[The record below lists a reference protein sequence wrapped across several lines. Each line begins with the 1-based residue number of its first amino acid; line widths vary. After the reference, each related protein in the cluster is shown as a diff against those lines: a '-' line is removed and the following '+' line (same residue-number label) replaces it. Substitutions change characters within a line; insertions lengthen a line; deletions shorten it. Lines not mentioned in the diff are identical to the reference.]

1 MDLSGRLA
9 LAHSIADTA
18 GALALGFFEQRGALT
33 VEHKGLQDLV
43 SKADRD
49 VETLIRTRIAEAFPQ
64 DTILGEEHGG
74 TPGESVWCI
83 DPIDGTTNFLRGL
96 PHWAISIAFVHQNVP
111 QLGVIW
117 GPRLDERF
125 AAQRG
130 KGATLNGQPIHVSKV
145 DRLDQAVV
153 AFGSSRK
160 TAQGPYLAALGS
172 LLSAGIEYRRLGSAT
187 HNLCQVACG
196 RLEGYYEGKLSPWDA
211 AAGLL
216 LVTEAGGRTN
226 DYFANDGMRSGNAV
240 LATNGLL
247 YDALSQATG
256 VK

>member
-1 MDLSGRLA
+1 MDLAARLA

-18 GALALGFFEQRGALT
+18 GALAVSFFEQRSSLQ

-49 VETLIRTRIAEAFPQ
+49 VETLIRQRIGEAFPQ

-96 PHWAISIAFVHQNVP
+96 PHWAISIGFVHQNVP

-117 GPRLDERF
+117 GPTLAERF
-125 AAQRG
+125 VAVRG
-130 KGATLNGQPIHVSKV
+130 KGATLNGKPIRVSPVEK
-145 DRLDQAVV
+145 LDEAVV

-160 TAQGPYLAALGS
+160 TGQAPYLAALGT
-172 LLSAGIEYRRLGSAT
+172 LLSSGIEYRRLGSAT

-196 RLEGYYEGKLSPWDA
+196 RLEGYWEAKLSPWDA

-216 LVTEAGGRTN
+216 IVTEAGGRTN
-226 DYFANDGMRSGNAV
+226 DYFANDGMRQGNAV
-240 LATNGLL
+240 LATNAAL
-247 YDALSQATG
+247 YGALSQATG
-256 VK
+256 VP